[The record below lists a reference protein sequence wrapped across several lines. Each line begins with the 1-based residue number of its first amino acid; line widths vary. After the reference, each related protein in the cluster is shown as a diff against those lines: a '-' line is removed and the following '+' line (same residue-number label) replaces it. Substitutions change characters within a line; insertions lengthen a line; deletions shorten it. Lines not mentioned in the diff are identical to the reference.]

1 MKVRELK
8 CSNCNASLK
17 IDEKETKGVCEY
29 CHSQFVI
36 DDEKIEINHTGTI
49 EITDDTSLKVAET
62 TLNKFK
68 DYDKSLLLY
77 RRLLL
82 KYAHKR
88 EVYIGL
94 VRSITKDFSISS
106 LTIYELEQV
115 NEYFKKYKI
124 LSDEDEYSK
133 YEKQINDLNKN
144 YWYALLINKTHDF
157 NPHILGEKV
166 NVIEKYYQNYQAYAD
181 KKDNSVKNKINE
193 YLEEYKR
200 FLLNQKNE
208 KKRIIKTILTIIGG
222 ILLIFVVLFITD
234 KPRKVKETLNLSE
247 INSHLYQRKN
257 DYQYFKK
264 YFKSNFSNL
273 KIAEINLN
281 YDNKTVD
288 IKIITKNIISKKTKT
303 FNFKVIDDAG
313 PVITPIACS
322 FMDTENIDLNKCFT
336 LYDFTDGQ
344 MKNEEATILKDNID
358 FTEEGVKN
366 ITINATDKDGNTS
379 SLIIEITIT
388 KTPIN
393 LEFVIN
399 ENLTVGNTYKP
410 SIKITPNNI
419 KDTSVNYTYDKNL
432 LTFENNQFRILKKG
446 TTEICATTN
455 YNKEIRKCKTVN
467 LNLVCKDKYI
477 FSLNASKE
485 VALTADETFC
495 PGTYKIYVDVTNKDN
510 FYHIKIKPLN
520 SNSWKTMTI
529 YKPSDFLNNEG
540 DKYVLDKG
548 DSIVTDIGITKITLI
563 KTK

>member
-1 MKVRELK
+1 MKIRELK
-8 CSNCNASLK
+8 CPNCNANLK
-17 IDEKETKGVCEY
+17 IDEKETQGTCEY

-94 VRSITKDFSISS
+94 VRSITKDFSINS

-124 LSDEDEYSK
+124 LSDEDEYDK
-133 YEKQINDLNKN
+133 YEKQINELNKN

-166 NVIEKYYQNYQAYAD
+166 NVIEKYYQNYQAYAS

-358 FTEEGVKN
+358 FTEEGMKN

-393 LEFVIN
+393 LEFVID

-529 YKPSDFLNNEG
+529 YKPSDFLSNEG